1 MMHLTVNNCT
11 NIISVNTLFNN
22 VILLFNNERDI
33 INETTYLGVVSLN
46 KRIISL
52 LSAVMIIMTGCSQSN
67 VKNNDETIEEF
78 ETQETKVEDNAET
91 KQEGD
96 SQEIMEEPEEP
107 EINIP
112 MTKEDFDFYFSGNP
126 SNTVSVLDV
135 GKISLN
141 SGHFTALDCFYYG
154 FMGEGI
160 PFYTENI
167 PTGEYEVKVCAIDHE
182 MWGER
187 IAAALVSFTDEKPYE
202 FKMAL
207 YESQDVTSL
216 EEGYYFGFGVDSGL
230 AALADSE
237 IMQEFLD
244 YQDKYA
250 KENPSKEFY
259 TDELEPML
267 EEGYKKYPEATV
279 DFIDYVIP
287 GTDHHLVIM
296 ESGFG
301 DGIYP
306 VYFGYSES
314 GELCCAVVQFI
325 YPTEM

>member
-1 MMHLTVNNCT
+1 M
-11 NIISVNTLFNN
+11 SV
-22 VILLFNNERDI
+22 
-33 INETTYLGVVSLN
+33 
-46 KRIISL
+46 
-52 LSAVMIIMTGCSQSN
+52 LSAVMIVMTGCSQSD
-67 VKNNDETIEEF
+67 VKNNNETREEY
-78 ETQETKVEDNAET
+78 EIQESDMEDL
-91 KQEGD
+91 
-96 SQEIMEEPEEP
+96 EEP

-167 PTGEYEVKVCAIDHE
+167 PTGEYDVKVCAINHE

-187 IAAALVSFTDEKPYE
+187 IAAALVSFTDEKPSE

-207 YESQDVTSL
+207 YEGQDITSL
-216 EEGYYFGFGVDSGL
+216 EEGYYFGFGVDAGL

-250 KENPSKEFY
+250 KENPSKECY
-259 TDELEPML
+259 TDELEPMF

-301 DGIYP
+301 DGVYP

-314 GELCCAVVQFI
+314 GELCCAFVQFI
-325 YPTEM
+325 FPTEM